1 MKKRISVIFLVFL
14 LVAACSQQTISEKH
28 VEETEPPVKE
38 QDNNSD
44 ISKTVSEPKEEVQDT
59 MTEERSPQYKLNPA
73 NWAIEPIK
81 DANPKVALLT
91 FDDAPDQHA
100 LEIANQL
107 HALQVPAIFFVNG
120 HFLESEEGKAVLT
133 EIDRLG
139 FEIGN
144 HTNSHSNLKELTE
157 EKQREEIILLND
169 KIETIIGERP
179 KFFRA
184 PFGANTEYSKQAAL
198 EENMLV
204 MNWTF
209 GYDWEKE
216 YQNKDLLTNITLE
229 SPYLANGAN
238 ILMHDRE
245 WTSEAI
251 EGIVIGLQKQGYQLV
266 DPALI
271 ETPGK

>member
-28 VEETEPPVKE
+28 VEETEPPAKK
-38 QDNNSD
+38 QDNSSD
-44 ISKTVSEPKEEVQDT
+44 ISETVSESKEEVQDT

-73 NWAIEPIK
+73 NWAFEPIK

-91 FDDAPDQHA
+91 FDDAPGQHA

-107 HALQVPAIFFVNG
+107 HALRVPAIFFVNG
-120 HFLESEEGKAVLT
+120 HFLERGEGKAALT
-133 EIDRLG
+133 EIHKLG
-139 FEIGN
+139 FAIGN

-184 PFGANTEYSKQAAL
+184 PFGANTDYSKQVAL
-198 EENMLV
+198 EDNMLV

-216 YQNKDLLTNITLE
+216 YQNKDSLTNITLQ

-238 ILMHDRE
+238 ILMHDRQ